1 MEKEAKLAAKALK
14 QAAGANSA
22 PKKVKAE
29 KKKEEVETE
38 FVNDTPAG
46 QKKGAS
52 SLSVPGFL

>member
-14 QAAGANSA
+14 QAAGANAA

-29 KKKEEVETE
+29 KKKEEVEPE

-46 QKKGAS
+46 QKKGA
-52 SLSVPGFL
+52 F